1 MDNQSGIH
9 NPKIENVIS
18 PQKAS
23 DIDIRGLE
31 PRTFTMPRGGRLEL
45 FNDDHIEL
53 VKIDFAFEAGTAY
66 QDKKFQAVAALNLL
80 VDGSENYSAQQIA
93 EFIDYRGIII
103 EKNVDTV
110 SACMTV
116 YTLVRYVDELMP
128 VLYDMITKPL
138 YSEKDFNIFI
148 EKRRHQ
154 LKSNFQRTS
163 YVARN
168 LFNEAL
174 YGPAHPIGSYAVVD
188 DIDKLTVEDVRRFF
202 KERYSL
208 SQARIVVSGGI
219 NDDVINSIQSYFDTA
234 YYGDRSEMTLPA
246 PSPIQTNGFLFSPME
261 AAAQNTL
268 RVGRLLP
275 MVWDSTEYVDFM
287 VLTTILGG
295 YFGSRLMSNIREDK
309 GYTYGINAL
318 TNIFRGSISFF
329 IVSDVAADKADA
341 ALKEIMFEIE
351 RLRNEPVSDDELRMV
366 RNVMLGDFLRSID
379 GIFERS
385 ERFRQMKESHVTE
398 RFTDVF
404 LEVLSEDSPYA
415 VTPERLQ
422 SLAQRVLDPKC
433 LLQVSVG
440 REHK

>member
-18 PQKAS
+18 PLKAS

-45 FNDDHIEL
+45 FHDDHIEL

-234 YYGDRSEMTLPA
+234 YYGDRSEMTLPD

-341 ALKEIMFEIE
+341 ALREIMFEIE

-422 SLAQRVLDPKC
+422 SLAQRVLDPQC

-440 REHK
+440 SEHK

>member
-1 MDNQSGIH
+1 MDNQIEIQ
-9 NPKIENVIS
+9 NPKFEKDI
-18 PQKAS
+18 PFLRTA
-23 DIDIRGLE
+23 DIDRRGLE
-31 PRTFTMPRGGRLEL
+31 PQTVTMPGNGKLEL
-45 FNDDHIEL
+45 FYDNHIEL

-66 QDKKFQAVAALNLL
+66 QNKKLQAVAALNLL
-80 VDGSENYSAQQIA
+80 VDGSENYTAQQIA

-110 SACMTV
+110 SACLTV
-116 YTLVRYVDELMP
+116 YTLVRYVNELMP
-128 VLYDMITKPL
+128 VIYDILTRPL
-138 YSEKDFNIFI
+138 YNEKDFNIFM

-188 DIDKLTVEDVRRFF
+188 DVDKLTVEDVRCFF
-202 KERYSL
+202 RERYSL

-219 NDDVINSIQSYFDTA
+219 NDDVVNSIQSYFDTA
-234 YYGDRSEMTLPA
+234 SSADRNEVTLPA
-246 PSPIQTNGFLFSPME
+246 PSPIQTKGFLFSPME
-261 AAAQNTL
+261 SAAQNTL
-268 RVGRLLP
+268 RVGRILP
-275 MVWDSTEYVDFM
+275 ITWNSTEYVDFM

-329 IVSDVAADKADA
+329 IVSDVASDKADA
-341 ALKEIMFEIE
+341 ALKEILFEIE
-351 RLRNEPVSDDELRMV
+351 RLCNEPVPDEELRMV
-366 RNVMLGDFLRSID
+366 RNVMLGDFMRSID

-385 ERFRQMKESHVTE
+385 ERFRQMKETHVSE
-398 RFTDVF
+398 RFTDIF
-404 LEVLSEDSPYA
+404 FEVLSESGPSA

-422 SLAQRVLDPKC
+422 NLAQRILNPEY

-440 REHK
+440 RR